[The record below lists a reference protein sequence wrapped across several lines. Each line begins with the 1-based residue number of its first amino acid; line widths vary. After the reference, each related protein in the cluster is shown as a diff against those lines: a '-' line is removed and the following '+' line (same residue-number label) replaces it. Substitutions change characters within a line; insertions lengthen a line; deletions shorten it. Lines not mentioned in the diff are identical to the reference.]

1 MGGGFNAR
9 NEILDI
15 TADAMTDSVI
25 EKIKLV

>member
-1 MGGGFNAR
+1 MDGDGEE